1 MFLQEAIPDT
11 SGYMILGYTVAFT
24 VMTLY
29 VFSLYIR
36 NRNLQRD
43 LSMLDELDKPKGM

>member
-1 MFLQEAIPDT
+1 MFIQEFTPDT
-11 SGYMILGYTVAFT
+11 TRYMVLGFSVSFV

-36 NRNLQRD
+36 ARNLQRD
-43 LSMLDELDKPKGM
+43 LTLLDELETSDKK

>member
-1 MFLQEAIPDT
+1 MFLQDFTPDT
-11 SGYMILGYTVAFT
+11 TRYMVLGFSVSFV

-36 NRNLQRD
+36 ARNLLRD
-43 LSMLDELDKPKGM
+43 LTLLEDLETSDIK

>member
-1 MFLQEAIPDT
+1 MFIQEFTPDT
-11 SGYMILGYTVAFT
+11 SRYMVLGFSVSFV

-36 NRNLQRD
+36 ARNLYRD
-43 LSMLDELDKPKGM
+43 LTLLEEMEKPDQN

>member
-11 SGYMILGYTVAFT
+11 SRYMILGFTVAFT

-43 LSMLDELDKPKGM
+43 LNTLDEIGEKS

>member
-1 MFLQEAIPDT
+1 MFLQDFTPDT
-11 SGYMILGYTVAFT
+11 TRYMVLGFSVSFV

-36 NRNLQRD
+36 ARNLQRD
-43 LSMLDELDKPKGM
+43 LTLLDELEKTDSK

>member
-1 MFLQEAIPDT
+1 MFLQDFTPDT
-11 SGYMILGYTVAFT
+11 TRYMVLGFSVSFV

-36 NRNLQRD
+36 ARNLQRD
-43 LSMLDELDKPKGM
+43 LTLLEDMETSDKK

>member
-1 MFLQEAIPDT
+1 MV
-11 SGYMILGYTVAFT
+11 LGFSVSFI

-36 NRNLQRD
+36 VRNLQRD
-43 LSMLDELDKPKGM
+43 LSLLEDMDETAGK

>member
-11 SGYMILGYTVAFT
+11 SQYMILGYAVAFS

-36 NRNLQRD
+36 NRNLKRD
-43 LSMLDELDKPKGM
+43 LSLLEEIGSDP

>member
-1 MFLQEAIPDT
+1 MFLQDFAPDT
-11 SGYMILGYTVAFT
+11 TRYMVLGFSVSFI

-36 NRNLQRD
+36 ARNLQRD
-43 LSMLDELDKPKGM
+43 LTLLEELETADKK

>member
-1 MFLQEAIPDT
+1 MFIQEFTPDT
-11 SGYMILGYTVAFT
+11 SRYMVLGFSVSFI

-36 NRNLQRD
+36 ARNLHRD
-43 LSMLDELDKPKGM
+43 LSLLEDLDKEQ